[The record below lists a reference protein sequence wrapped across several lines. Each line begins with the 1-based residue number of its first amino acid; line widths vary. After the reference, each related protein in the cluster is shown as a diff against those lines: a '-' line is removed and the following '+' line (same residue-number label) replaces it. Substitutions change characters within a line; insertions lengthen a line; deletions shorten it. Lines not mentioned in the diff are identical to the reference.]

1 MITYL
6 IRVMIIA
13 CVGLI
18 PLIGCSGEEDVSP
31 EDENLEM
38 SLEEETPEVADGC
51 AILGKPADFTDNAL
65 SDANAKFGFKLLSEL
80 YNQKPNNNV
89 FISPLSISIAL
100 TMTYNGALGKT
111 KQAMEKTLEIEGM
124 ELQAVNQANAQLRE
138 ILKSADPQIEL
149 AIANSIWIRNTFD
162 EVNPDFLDRNDR
174 FFGAEI
180 ASFDFDDPQT
190 VETINQWVNTNTQG
204 KITEILGK
212 IENHEVMFLINA
224 IYFKGGW
231 KGKFDASKTQDG
243 VFHLLDGGE
252 KQLPMMSHTCN
263 YSYLRTESFRA
274 VGLPYGEGR
283 VSMYIFLP
291 EPSSNLDDFLEE
303 LNAENWENWLSRF
316 WNEPDLKLTMPRFRL
331 EYEMLLNNALK
342 ALGMEIAFVPFVAN
356 LEGIAPL
363 LYIEK
368 VIHKTFLEVNEEGT
382 EAAAV
387 TLVGPPPASSPQ
399 PFAVN
404 RPFFFTIHDNWTNT
418 ILFMGII
425 VEPM

>member
-1 MITYL
+1 MIKYL
-6 IRVMIIA
+6 INAIIIV

-18 PLIGCSGEEDVSP
+18 SLLGCSSEEDVSH
-31 EDENLEM
+31 EDELLDM
-38 SLEEETPEVADGC
+38 SLEEETLKVADGC

-65 SDANAKFGFKLLSEL
+65 SDANAKFGFKLFSEL

-100 TMTYNGALGKT
+100 TMTYNGTLGKT
-111 KQAMEKTLEIEGM
+111 KQAMAKTLEIEGM
-124 ELQAVNQANAQLRE
+124 DLGAVNQANAELRE

-162 EVNPDFLDRNDR
+162 EINPDFLDRNDR

-180 ASFDFDDPQT
+180 ASLDFDDPQT

-212 IENHEVMFLINA
+212 IEDHEVMFLINA

-231 KGKFDASKTQDG
+231 KGKFDPSKTQPG
-243 VFHLLDGGE
+243 IFHLLDGSE

-263 YSYLRTESFRA
+263 YSYLEATGFRA

-291 EPSSNLDDFLEE
+291 EPSSNLDEFLEE

-316 WNEPDLKLTMPRFRL
+316 WNEWDLRLIMPRFRL
-331 EYEMLLNNALK
+331 EYEMLLNDALK
-342 ALGMEIAFVPFVAN
+342 ALGMEIAFIPFVAN

-387 TLVGPPPASSPQ
+387 TSVSLPPASSPG
-399 PFAVN
+399 PFIVN
-404 RPFFFTIHDNWTNT
+404 RPFFFAIHDNWTNT
-418 ILFMGII
+418 ILFMGT
-425 VEPM
+425 VTEPM

>member
-1 MITYL
+1 MTKQL
-6 IRVMIIA
+6 INAMIIA
-13 CVGLI
+13 CVGVIHL
-18 PLIGCSGEEDVSP
+18 LGCSGEEDVLH
-31 EDENLEM
+31 EDELLEM
-38 SLEEETPEVADGC
+38 SVEEEILEIPDGC
-51 AILGKPADFTDNAL
+51 AILARPVGFTDNAL
-65 SDANAKFGFKLLSEL
+65 SEANAKFGFKLLTEL
-80 YNQKPNNNV
+80 YNQKPNKNV

-100 TMTYNGALGKT
+100 TMTYNGARGAT
-111 KQAMEKTLEIEGM
+111 KQAMAKTLEIEG
-124 ELQAVNQANAQLRE
+124 LDLGAVNQASAELRE
-138 ILKSADPQIEL
+138 IIESADPQIEL

-162 EVNPDFLDRNDR
+162 VVNPDFLDRNDR

-180 ASFDFDDPQT
+180 ASLDFDDPQT
-190 VETINQWVNTNTQG
+190 VETINQWVNRNTQG
-204 KITEILGK
+204 KIQKILGE
-212 IENHEVMFLINA
+212 IEEHEVMFLINA

-252 KQLPMMSHTCN
+252 KQVPMMSHTCN
-263 YSYLRTESFRA
+263 YSYFERGDFRA

-291 EPSSNLDDFLEE
+291 EHSSNLDEFLAD

-316 WNEPDLKLTMPRFRL
+316 WNERDLRLIMPRFRL
-331 EYEMLLNNALK
+331 EYEMLLNDALK
-342 ALGMEIAFVPFVAN
+342 ALGMEIAFIPFVAN

-363 LYIEK
+363 LFIEK

-387 TLVGPPPASSPQ
+387 TLVSPPPASSPG
-399 PFAVN
+399 PFIVN
-404 RPFFFTIHDNWTNT
+404 RPFFFAIHDNWTNT
-418 ILFMGII
+418 ILFMGIV